1 MKKVIFKRLLSP
13 RCFWSS
19 FLAFPVCGTPAHWEQ
34 EYQYEI
40 FIYRPG
46 LYLSVRQTMQ
56 EMEKSKWS
64 SLAWRFDDFSFP
76 CKFTTWNVVI
86 QSLILRRSWC
96 SSTLTMLSW
105 QTRMVSFSSWVTET
119 MFISSWRGTT
129 VCVPSAS
136 SNSSLQIWVVR
147 KTVDCWKSSNLW
159 NQDEEE
165 LRLIMSSFKDLPS

>member
-1 MKKVIFKRLLSP
+1 MESCFKDLRSKKGPKKDHFSSLVLKRTKSLIKDLYAS
-13 RCFWSS
+13 
-19 FLAFPVCGTPAHWEQ
+19 TE
-34 EYQYEI
+34 YEI

-76 CKFTTWNVVI
+76 CKFTTWNVAI
-86 QSLILRRSWC
+86 QSLILRQSWC
-96 SSTLTMLSW
+96 RSTLTMLSW

-147 KTVDCWKSSNLW
+147 KQLIVENL
-159 NQDEEE
+159 
-165 LRLIMSSFKDLPS
+165 